1 MSSPPQ
7 SDQPTRPEALK
18 KLAQLQIDR
27 LRKEV
32 RSVVSVTFAKVI

>member
-27 LRKEV
+27 LKKEV
-32 RSVVSVTFAKVI
+32 CSVVFVRFVKVI

>member
-27 LRKEV
+27 VKKEV
-32 RSVVSVTFAKVI
+32 CNVLSVTYA

>member
-27 LRKEV
+27 LKK
-32 RSVVSVTFAKVI
+32 KVCNICQRYLK

>member
-27 LRKEV
+27 LKKEV
-32 RSVVSVTFAKVI
+32 CNICQSYLK